1 MTKFI
6 TPKFFDLDNIKMIQT
21 TRHLGFS
28 KGRFDSFNLSS
39 SVGDNNDHV
48 DKNENLLLKKVPN
61 LQWIFQEHGNKV
73 VELPSNNLIGDA
85 VFTKKKNIVCAVR
98 TADCLPILL
107 TNKNM
112 SFVAAIH
119 AGWRSLALGIIENT
133 IISISSNSEVYAWLG
148 PSISIENYE
157 VGKEFYNY
165 FMNID
170 DDLSNAFLKIDDKY
184 KFSLPIAARI
194 KLNKIGV
201 NKIYGSTVDQDFCT
215 FNDDKRFYSYRR
227 DKTTGRMASMIWI
240 NDI

>member
-170 DDLSNAFLKIDDKY
+170 DDLNNAFLKIDDKY